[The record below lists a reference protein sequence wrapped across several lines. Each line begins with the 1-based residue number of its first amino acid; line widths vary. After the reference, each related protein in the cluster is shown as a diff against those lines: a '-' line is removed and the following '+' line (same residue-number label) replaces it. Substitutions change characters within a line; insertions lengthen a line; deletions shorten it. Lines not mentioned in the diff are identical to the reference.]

1 MNFRVRRGA
10 EYREEWTMSN
20 PLRSAGIFLTVA
32 LLLASASLGGEPR
45 TTVTFA
51 PAVAALIPAFGEAER
66 ETLES
71 AVDTALTRV
80 TRQRPLPAGVTIQ
93 VTFEELAPSHPTR
106 AQLMAD
112 PAADPTRT
120 HFLGGAG
127 LAGVVRDANG
137 HVLAS
142 VSHRYFP
149 PTLGLASASLDPW
162 ADARLAIEQ
171 FADKL
176 AAACRDL
183 PKS

>member
-1 MNFRVRRGA
+1 
-10 EYREEWTMSN
+10 MSN
-20 PLRSAGIFLTVA
+20 PLRSVALILSVA
-32 LLLASASLGGEPR
+32 LLLASASQGAEPR

-51 PAVAALIPAFGEAER
+51 PAVAALMPAFGEAER
-66 ETLES
+66 RTLES

-80 TRQRPLPAGVTIQ
+80 TRRLPLCTGVTIQ

-106 AQLMAD
+106 AQLMAN

-120 HFLGGAG
+120 HFLGGAE
-127 LAGVVRDANG
+127 LAGVVYDANG
-137 HVLAS
+137 HVLTT

-149 PTLGLASASLDPW
+149 PNLRLGSASVDPW
-162 ADARLAIEQ
+162 ADARLAIDQ
-171 FADKL
+171 FALKI